1 MAKRLRRRQRMD
13 HVSHGAEAYDEQTLI
28 FFSAYRCFRVYRCA
42 QAFLGLRGDDRR
54 ERMISLVE

>member
-1 MAKRLRRRQRMD
+1 MD